1 MENKIPNDL
10 MDALKSAKNL
20 NYQNK
25 FNDTIIGKTD
35 FTPKKKPSFKTRVI
49 TSVRAFFKKIKNNKL
64 LLSVKNWFYNT
75 VKKPYIDKK
84 DKKEKERYVK
94 ELKSNFSK
102 KFNVDVEKTIKIM
115 NSPGYSPTQY
125 DNEALLVENRMDINK
140 RKSLY
145 KFAPFMYNPE
155 VVEIHNENLNENNP
169 NINQIITN
177 DTNDSVE
184 KLDKQLQFFKKRP
197 HLTVKGR
204 KS

>member
-1 MENKIPNDL
+1 
-10 MDALKSAKNL
+10 
-20 NYQNK
+20 
-25 FNDTIIGKTD
+25 
-35 FTPKKKPSFKTRVI
+35 
-49 TSVRAFFKKIKNNKL
+49 
-64 LLSVKNWFYNT
+64 
-75 VKKPYIDKK
+75 
-84 DKKEKERYVK
+84 
-94 ELKSNFSK
+94 
-102 KFNVDVEKTIKIM
+102 M